1 MGDHGGVKQSVD
13 PGGIEYNYASAS
25 TGAKVSAI
33 KVYWDRTLEDLISF
47 TVKDDVFVPVEGT
60 AHRKP
65 LSSPQEFLRS
75 DDLY

>member
-33 KVYWDRTLEDLISF
+33 KVY
-47 TVKDDVFVPVEGT
+47 
-60 AHRKP
+60 
-65 LSSPQEFLRS
+65 
-75 DDLY
+75 